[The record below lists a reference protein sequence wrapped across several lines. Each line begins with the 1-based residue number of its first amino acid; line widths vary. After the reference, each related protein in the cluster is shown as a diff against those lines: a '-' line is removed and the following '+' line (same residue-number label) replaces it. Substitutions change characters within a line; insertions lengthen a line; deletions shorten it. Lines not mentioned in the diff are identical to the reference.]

1 MQNPR
6 LAERYAKSLIDL
18 SAEMKQL
25 DTVHADMM
33 LLDAIC
39 RQSREF
45 VLMLKSPVISANKKN
60 KIVDAVTENKIS
72 KLTQT
77 FIKLLC
83 SKNRESNLP
92 EIISSFIEQF
102 NKLKGIHKVKLS
114 TAVPVSEAIKQSFIH
129 KIEKASSLKNI
140 ELETAVDEKLIGG
153 FVLEMEGKLIDA
165 SILRDLN
172 DVKKQF
178 ANNDYIHKLR

>member
-18 SAEMKQL
+18 SIDFNQLEM
-25 DTVHADMM
+25 VHADIM
-33 LLDAIC
+33 LLKNVCDE
-39 RQSREF
+39 SREF
-45 VLMLKSPVISANKKN
+45 VLMLKSPIIKADKKF
-60 KIVDAVTENKIS
+60 KILTAVTES
-72 KLTQT
+72 KVSALTQK

-92 EIISSFIEQF
+92 QIITSFIEQF
-102 NKLKGIHKVKLS
+102 NKIKGIHIVKLTTA
-114 TAVPVSEAIKQSFIH
+114 TAVSDEIKNEFIH
-129 KIEKASSLKNI
+129 KIKEASSINKI
-140 ELETAVDEKLIGG
+140 ELESRVNEKLIGG
-153 FVLEMEGKLIDA
+153 FVLEMDGKLIDA
-165 SILRDLN
+165 SIIRDLN

>member
-18 SAEMKQL
+18 SSEMNEL
-25 DTVHADMM
+25 DTVHADII
-33 LLDAIC
+33 LLQSVCNA
-39 RQSREF
+39 SREF
-45 VLMLKSPVISANKKN
+45 VLMLNSPIINADKKY
-60 KIVDAVTENKIS
+60 KIIIAVTGGKIS
-72 KLTQT
+72 KITQT
-77 FIKLLC
+77 FIKLLT

-92 EIISSFIEQF
+92 EIIFSFIDQF
-102 NKLKGIHKVKLS
+102 NKMRGIHKVKLT
-114 TAVPVSEAIKQSFIH
+114 TATPVSEAIKNSFIQ
-129 KIEKASSLKNI
+129 KIKASSDIHYI
-140 ELETAVDEKLIGG
+140 ELETKVNENLIGG
-153 FVLEMEGKLIDA
+153 FVLEMDGKLIDA

>member
-1 MQNPR
+1 M
-6 LAERYAKSLIDL
+6 
-18 SAEMKQL
+18 
-25 DTVHADMM
+25 V

-102 NKLKGIHKVKLS
+102 NKIKGIHKVKLS

-129 KIEKASSLKNI
+129 KIEKAASL
-140 ELETAVDEKLIGG
+140 
-153 FVLEMEGKLIDA
+153 
-165 SILRDLN
+165 
-172 DVKKQF
+172 
-178 ANNDYIHKLR
+178 